1 MYYTTRIPIY
11 QIFDVNQEIDHA
23 INLNTLLKSYLLIE
37 IQFSTME
44 KRQQK
49 MLYSQQN
56 GKKTKMIELFV
67 GYQIFQI
74 RQRLTTLFSET
85 SLVQPFTTLT

>member
-1 MYYTTRIPIY
+1 MYYTTQIPIY

-49 MLYSQQN
+49 FFIFTIEW
-56 GKKTKMIELFV
+56 KKDKDD
-67 GYQIFQI
+67 
-74 RQRLTTLFSET
+74 
-85 SLVQPFTTLT
+85 

>member
-1 MYYTTRIPIY
+1 MCYTTRIPIY

-49 MLYSQQN
+49 IFIFTIEW
-56 GKKTKMIELFV
+56 KKDKDD
-67 GYQIFQI
+67 
-74 RQRLTTLFSET
+74 
-85 SLVQPFTTLT
+85 

>member
-23 INLNTLLKSYLLIE
+23 INLNTLLESYLLMLIE

-49 MLYSQQN
+49 N
-56 GKKTKMIELFV
+56 VIFTIEWKKDKDD
-67 GYQIFQI
+67 
-74 RQRLTTLFSET
+74 
-85 SLVQPFTTLT
+85 

>member
-1 MYYTTRIPIY
+1 MYYTTRNPIY

-44 KRQQK
+44 KTQQK
-49 MLYSQQN
+49 N
-56 GKKTKMIELFV
+56 FIFTIEWKKDKDD
-67 GYQIFQI
+67 
-74 RQRLTTLFSET
+74 
-85 SLVQPFTTLT
+85 

>member
-23 INLNTLLKSYLLIE
+23 INLNTLLKSYLLNE

-49 MLYSQQN
+49 N
-56 GKKTKMIELFV
+56 VIFTIEWKKDKDD
-67 GYQIFQI
+67 
-74 RQRLTTLFSET
+74 
-85 SLVQPFTTLT
+85 

>member
-37 IQFSTME
+37 IQFSIME

-49 MLYSQQN
+49 N
-56 GKKTKMIELFV
+56 FIFTIEWKKDKDD
-67 GYQIFQI
+67 
-74 RQRLTTLFSET
+74 
-85 SLVQPFTTLT
+85 

>member
-23 INLNTLLKSYLLIE
+23 INLNILLKSYLLIE

-49 MLYSQQN
+49 N
-56 GKKTKMIELFV
+56 FIFTIEWKK
-67 GYQIFQI
+67 
-74 RQRLTTLFSET
+74 RQR
-85 SLVQPFTTLT
+85 

>member
-23 INLNTLLKSYLLIE
+23 INLNTLLESYLLIE

-49 MLYSQQN
+49 N
-56 GKKTKMIELFV
+56 FIFTIEWKKDKDD
-67 GYQIFQI
+67 
-74 RQRLTTLFSET
+74 
-85 SLVQPFTTLT
+85 

>member
-67 GYQIFQI
+67 GYQIFQN
-74 RQRLTTLFSET
+74 RQRLTTLFQET

>member
-1 MYYTTRIPIY
+1 MYYTTRNPIY

-23 INLNTLLKSYLLIE
+23 INLNTLLKSDLLIE

-49 MLYSQQN
+49 IFIFTIEW
-56 GKKTKMIELFV
+56 KKDKDD
-67 GYQIFQI
+67 
-74 RQRLTTLFSET
+74 
-85 SLVQPFTTLT
+85 

>member
-11 QIFDVNQEIDHA
+11 QIFDVNKEIDHS

-49 MLYSQQN
+49 IFIFTIEW
-56 GKKTKMIELFV
+56 KK
-67 GYQIFQI
+67 
-74 RQRLTTLFSET
+74 RQR
-85 SLVQPFTTLT
+85 

>member
-49 MLYSQQN
+49 ILVFTIEW
-56 GKKTKMIELFV
+56 KKDKDD
-67 GYQIFQI
+67 
-74 RQRLTTLFSET
+74 
-85 SLVQPFTTLT
+85 

>member
-11 QIFDVNQEIDHA
+11 QILDVNQEIDHA
-23 INLNTLLKSYLLIE
+23 INLNTLLKSDLLIE

-49 MLYSQQN
+49 IFIFTIEW
-56 GKKTKMIELFV
+56 KKDKDD
-67 GYQIFQI
+67 
-74 RQRLTTLFSET
+74 
-85 SLVQPFTTLT
+85 

>member
-11 QIFDVNQEIDHA
+11 QIFDVNQEKDHA

-49 MLYSQQN
+49 IFIFTIEW
-56 GKKTKMIELFV
+56 KKDKDD
-67 GYQIFQI
+67 
-74 RQRLTTLFSET
+74 
-85 SLVQPFTTLT
+85 

>member
-44 KRQQK
+44 KKQQK
-49 MLYSQQN
+49 N
-56 GKKTKMIELFV
+56 FIFTIEWKKDKDD
-67 GYQIFQI
+67 
-74 RQRLTTLFSET
+74 
-85 SLVQPFTTLT
+85 

>member
-11 QIFDVNQEIDHA
+11 QILDVNQEIDHA

-49 MLYSQQN
+49 MFIFTIEW
-56 GKKTKMIELFV
+56 KKDKDD
-67 GYQIFQI
+67 
-74 RQRLTTLFSET
+74 
-85 SLVQPFTTLT
+85 

>member
-49 MLYSQQN
+49 N
-56 GKKTKMIELFV
+56 VIFTIEWKKDKDD
-67 GYQIFQI
+67 
-74 RQRLTTLFSET
+74 
-85 SLVQPFTTLT
+85 

>member
-11 QIFDVNQEIDHA
+11 QIFDVNQEIDHV

-49 MLYSQQN
+49 IFIFTIEW
-56 GKKTKMIELFV
+56 KKDKDD
-67 GYQIFQI
+67 
-74 RQRLTTLFSET
+74 
-85 SLVQPFTTLT
+85 

>member
-11 QIFDVNQEIDHA
+11 QIFDVNQEIDHV

-49 MLYSQQN
+49 N
-56 GKKTKMIELFV
+56 FIFTIEWKKDKDD
-67 GYQIFQI
+67 
-74 RQRLTTLFSET
+74 
-85 SLVQPFTTLT
+85 

>member
-23 INLNTLLKSYLLIE
+23 INLNTLLNSYLLIE

-49 MLYSQQN
+49 N
-56 GKKTKMIELFV
+56 FIFTIEWKK
-67 GYQIFQI
+67 
-74 RQRLTTLFSET
+74 RQR
-85 SLVQPFTTLT
+85 

>member
-11 QIFDVNQEIDHA
+11 QILDVNQEIDHA

-49 MLYSQQN
+49 N
-56 GKKTKMIELFV
+56 FIFTIEWKKDKDD
-67 GYQIFQI
+67 
-74 RQRLTTLFSET
+74 
-85 SLVQPFTTLT
+85 

>member
-11 QIFDVNQEIDHA
+11 QILDVNQEIDHA
-23 INLNTLLKSYLLIE
+23 INLNTLLNNYLLIE

-49 MLYSQQN
+49 IFIFTIEW
-56 GKKTKMIELFV
+56 KKDKDD
-67 GYQIFQI
+67 
-74 RQRLTTLFSET
+74 
-85 SLVQPFTTLT
+85 

>member
-1 MYYTTRIPIY
+1 MYMYYTTRIPIY
-11 QIFDVNQEIDHA
+11 QIFDVNQEIDHP

-49 MLYSQQN
+49 FFIFTIEW
-56 GKKTKMIELFV
+56 KKDKDD
-67 GYQIFQI
+67 
-74 RQRLTTLFSET
+74 
-85 SLVQPFTTLT
+85 

>member
-11 QIFDVNQEIDHA
+11 QIFDVNKEIDHS
-23 INLNTLLKSYLLIE
+23 INLNTLPKSYLLIE

-49 MLYSQQN
+49 N
-56 GKKTKMIELFV
+56 FIFTIEWKK
-67 GYQIFQI
+67 
-74 RQRLTTLFSET
+74 RQR
-85 SLVQPFTTLT
+85 

>member
-23 INLNTLLKSYLLIE
+23 INLNTLLESYLLIE

-44 KRQQK
+44 KKAAKNFYIHNRMEK
-49 MLYSQQN
+49 
-56 GKKTKMIELFV
+56 
-67 GYQIFQI
+67 
-74 RQRLTTLFSET
+74 RQR
-85 SLVQPFTTLT
+85 

>member
-11 QIFDVNQEIDHA
+11 QIFDVNQKIDHA

-49 MLYSQQN
+49 IFIFTIEW
-56 GKKTKMIELFV
+56 KKDKDD
-67 GYQIFQI
+67 
-74 RQRLTTLFSET
+74 
-85 SLVQPFTTLT
+85 

>member
-1 MYYTTRIPIY
+1 MYYTTRNPIY

-49 MLYSQQN
+49 N
-56 GKKTKMIELFV
+56 VIFTIEWKKDKDD
-67 GYQIFQI
+67 
-74 RQRLTTLFSET
+74 
-85 SLVQPFTTLT
+85 

>member
-23 INLNTLLKSYLLIE
+23 INLNTLLESYLLIE

-49 MLYSQQN
+49 N
-56 GKKTKMIELFV
+56 VIFTIEWKKDKDD
-67 GYQIFQI
+67 
-74 RQRLTTLFSET
+74 
-85 SLVQPFTTLT
+85 

>member
-1 MYYTTRIPIY
+1 MYYTTQIPIY

-49 MLYSQQN
+49 N
-56 GKKTKMIELFV
+56 FIFTIEWKKDKDD
-67 GYQIFQI
+67 
-74 RQRLTTLFSET
+74 
-85 SLVQPFTTLT
+85 

>member
-11 QIFDVNQEIDHA
+11 QILDVNQEKDHA

-49 MLYSQQN
+49 FFIFTIEW
-56 GKKTKMIELFV
+56 KKDKDD
-67 GYQIFQI
+67 
-74 RQRLTTLFSET
+74 
-85 SLVQPFTTLT
+85 

>member
-1 MYYTTRIPIY
+1 MYYTTRNPIY

-23 INLNTLLKSYLLIE
+23 INLNTLLESYLLIE

-49 MLYSQQN
+49 N
-56 GKKTKMIELFV
+56 VIFTIEWKKDKDD
-67 GYQIFQI
+67 
-74 RQRLTTLFSET
+74 
-85 SLVQPFTTLT
+85 

>member
-11 QIFDVNQEIDHA
+11 QILDVNQEIDHA
-23 INLNTLLKSYLLIE
+23 INLNTLLKSDLLIQ

-49 MLYSQQN
+49 IFIFTIEW
-56 GKKTKMIELFV
+56 KKDKDD
-67 GYQIFQI
+67 
-74 RQRLTTLFSET
+74 
-85 SLVQPFTTLT
+85 

>member
-49 MLYSQQN
+49 KFIFTIEW
-56 GKKTKMIELFV
+56 KKDKDD
-67 GYQIFQI
+67 
-74 RQRLTTLFSET
+74 
-85 SLVQPFTTLT
+85 

>member
-1 MYYTTRIPIY
+1 MYYTTRNPIY

-49 MLYSQQN
+49 N
-56 GKKTKMIELFV
+56 FIFTIKWKKDKDD
-67 GYQIFQI
+67 
-74 RQRLTTLFSET
+74 
-85 SLVQPFTTLT
+85 

>member
-11 QIFDVNQEIDHA
+11 QILDVNQEIDHA
-23 INLNTLLKSYLLIE
+23 INLNTLLKSDLLIE

-49 MLYSQQN
+49 MFIFTIEW
-56 GKKTKMIELFV
+56 KKDKDD
-67 GYQIFQI
+67 
-74 RQRLTTLFSET
+74 
-85 SLVQPFTTLT
+85 

>member
-23 INLNTLLKSYLLIE
+23 INLNTLLNSYLLIE

-49 MLYSQQN
+49 N
-56 GKKTKMIELFV
+56 FIFTIEWKKDKDD
-67 GYQIFQI
+67 
-74 RQRLTTLFSET
+74 
-85 SLVQPFTTLT
+85 

>member
-44 KRQQK
+44 KRQPK
-49 MLYSQQN
+49 FFIFTIEW
-56 GKKTKMIELFV
+56 KKDKDD
-67 GYQIFQI
+67 
-74 RQRLTTLFSET
+74 
-85 SLVQPFTTLT
+85 

>member
-23 INLNTLLKSYLLIE
+23 INLKTLLKSHLLIE

-49 MLYSQQN
+49 IFIFTIEW
-56 GKKTKMIELFV
+56 KKDKDD
-67 GYQIFQI
+67 
-74 RQRLTTLFSET
+74 
-85 SLVQPFTTLT
+85 